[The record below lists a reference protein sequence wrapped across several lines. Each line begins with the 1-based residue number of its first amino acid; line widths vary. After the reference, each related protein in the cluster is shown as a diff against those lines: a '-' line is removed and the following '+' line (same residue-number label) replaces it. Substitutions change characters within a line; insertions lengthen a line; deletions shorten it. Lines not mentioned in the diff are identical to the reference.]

1 MVTSLEA
8 HRDCYCPSCF
18 ADTGWWST
26 RLPYSPHLFSF
37 YPCPVLTAIGPPADW
52 GHPKRFC
59 GPQASESL
67 SLQVI
72 GSSGAASHLPGFVST
87 AVPSPE
93 LGIQVA
99 YNGCLQNEGGIWVA
113 LSQGRFCLC
122 CPGDRLS
129 QPGGQVQ
136 IYGHHGHVQLSRLF
150 TAQGSS
156 TPGDKWGIKHSTY
169 ILSKSHGHLHWLCL
183 PKEVH
188 SSFFFLNKHF
198 ILE

>member
-1 MVTSLEA
+1 MRTPGGGQPGCL
-8 HRDCYCPSCF
+8 
-18 ADTGWWST
+18 T
-26 RLPYSPHLFSF
+26 PHLFSC

-52 GHPKRFC
+52 GHPKMFC
-59 GPQASESL
+59 SPQASESL

-72 GSSGAASHLPGFVST
+72 GSSGAASRLPGFVST

-93 LGIQVA
+93 LGIQVV

-113 LSQGRFCLC
+113 LSQGRFCFC

-129 QPGGQVQ
+129 QHGGQVQ

-150 TAQGSS
+150 TAQGIS

-169 ILSKSHGHLHWLCL
+169 ICSKSRGYLHWLCL
-183 PKEVH
+183 PKEAH

>member
-18 ADTGWWST
+18 SDTRWWST
-26 RLPYSPHLFSF
+26 GCLTAHLFSC

-52 GHPKRFC
+52 GHPKMFC
-59 GPQASESL
+59 SPQASESL

-72 GSSGAASHLPGFVST
+72 GSSGAASRLPGFVST

-93 LGIQVA
+93 LGIQVV

-129 QPGGQVQ
+129 QHGGQVQ

-156 TPGDKWGIKHSTY
+156 TPGDKWGIKQY
-169 ILSKSHGHLHWLCL
+169 IYLLQITWLSSLA
-183 PKEVH
+183 V
-188 SSFFFLNKHF
+188 SSQRGAFFFFLFK
-198 ILE
+198 